1 MRVST
6 LIVSPPMA
14 DPLLLPNLFVIG
26 AAKCGTT
33 SLHHYLDSHPDIS
46 MSSVK
51 EPGLFSFTPWE
62 ERIAG
67 YGPMFR
73 PDARIRGESSTR
85 YTYYPNVQ
93 GVPQRIASKVP
104 DARFIYMVR
113 DPIDRVVAHYTQQ
126 YASVMEQRT
135 LDSAIRDLDQPG
147 NFYVAPSRYA
157 TQLER
162 WLDVVDRE
170 RILVIDHVDL
180 LRQRA
185 DTVKAAL
192 RFLGVEDG
200 VALNLDTEFNVGETK
215 ERMTPAGARVW
226 FMLMPAIKRLPAP
239 ARARLSGSRVFPLE
253 RIGRPALSD
262 RMRELLAAELKPEA
276 DRLREL
282 TGMAFE
288 SWSV

>member
-1 MRVST
+1 
-6 LIVSPPMA
+6 MA
-14 DPLLLPNLFVIG
+14 DEPLLPNLFVIG

-33 SLHHYLDSHPDIS
+33 SLHHYLDSHPEIS

-62 ERIAG
+62 ERIAE

-73 PDARIRGESSTR
+73 PAARIRGESSTR

-93 GVPQRIASKVP
+93 GIPERIASKVP

-113 DPIDRVVAHYTQQ
+113 DPIDRAVGHYTQQ
-126 YASVMEQRT
+126 YATVMEQRT

-162 WLDVVDRE
+162 WLEVFDRE
-170 RILVIDHVDL
+170 RIMVIDHLDL
-180 LRQRA
+180 LRRRA
-185 DTVKAAL
+185 ETVSAVL
-192 RFLGVEDG
+192 RFLGIEDG
-200 VALNLDTEFNVGETK
+200 VALNLDPEFNVGESK
-215 ERMTPAGARVW
+215 ERMTPAGARIW
-226 FMLMPAIKRLPAP
+226 FMLMPAVKRLPP
-239 ARARLSGSRVFPLE
+239 GARARLAGSRLFPLE

-276 DRLREL
+276 DRFREL

-288 SWSV
+288 AWSV

>member
-1 MRVST
+1 
-6 LIVSPPMA
+6 MA
-14 DPLLLPNLFVIG
+14 AELVLPNLFVIG

-62 ERIAG
+62 ERIAE

-93 GVPQRIASKVP
+93 GIPQRIASRVP

-113 DPIDRVVAHYTQQ
+113 DPIDRAVAHYTQQ

-162 WLDVVDRE
+162 WLEVFDRE
-170 RILVIDHVDL
+170 RIMVIDHLDL
-180 LRQRA
+180 LRRRA
-185 DTVKAAL
+185 ETVNAVF
-192 RFLGVEDG
+192 RFLGVEGG
-200 VALNLDTEFNVGETK
+200 VALNLDTEFNVGESK
-215 ERMTPAGARVW
+215 ERMTPAGARIW
-226 FMLMPAIKRLPAP
+226 FMLLPIIKRFPP
-239 ARARLSGSRVFPLE
+239 GARSRLSGSRIFPLE

-276 DRLREL
+276 DRFRQL

-288 SWSV
+288 AWSV

>member
-1 MRVST
+1 
-6 LIVSPPMA
+6 MA
-14 DPLLLPNLFVIG
+14 DELVLPNLFVIG

-62 ERIAG
+62 ERIAE

-93 GVPQRIASKVP
+93 GIPERIASKVP

-113 DPIDRVVAHYTQQ
+113 DPIDRAVAHYTQQ
-126 YASVMEQRT
+126 YATVMEQRT

-162 WLDVVDRE
+162 WLEVFDRE
-170 RILVIDHVDL
+170 RIMVIDHLDL
-180 LRQRA
+180 LRRRA
-185 DTVKAAL
+185 ETVDAVL
-192 RFLGVEDG
+192 RFLGVESG
-200 VALNLDTEFNVGETK
+200 VALNLDSELNVGESK

-226 FMLMPAIKRLPAP
+226 FAVQPVVKRLPAG
-239 ARARLSGSRVFPLE
+239 ARSRLAGSRLFPLE

-262 RMRELLAAELKPEA
+262 RMRELLTAELKPEA
-276 DRLREL
+276 DRLRAL

-288 SWSV
+288 GWSV

>member
-1 MRVST
+1 
-6 LIVSPPMA
+6 
-14 DPLLLPNLFVIG
+14 VIG

-33 SLHHYLDSHPDIS
+33 SLHHYLDGHPEIS

-67 YGPMFR
+67 YDGMFR
-73 PDARIRGESSTR
+73 PGARIRWESSTR

-93 GVPQRIASKVP
+93 GVPERIASLVP
-104 DARFIYMVR
+104 DARFIYVVR
-113 DPIDRVVAHYTQQ
+113 DPVDRVVAHYTQQ
-126 YASVMEQRT
+126 YATVMEQRT

-162 WLDVVDRE
+162 WLAVFERDR
-170 RILVIDHVDL
+170 IMVIDQHDL
-180 LRQRA
+180 LDKRA
-185 DTVKAAL
+185 ETVGAVL
-192 RFLGVEDG
+192 RFLGVETG
-200 VALNLDTEFNVGETK
+200 VDLDLDSEHNVGESK

-226 FMLMPAIKRLPAP
+226 FTMLPALKRLPP
-239 ARARLSGSRVFPLE
+239 AARSRLAGSRLFPLE

-262 RMRELLAAELKPEA
+262 RMRALLSAELKPEA

-282 TGMAFE
+282 TGMRFE